1 MIIKHL
7 LTAFKN
13 SLAGLK
19 AVIKTEIA
27 VRLELLLCVIFIPL
41 AFWVGKT
48 TVERILLICSIL
60 LILIIELV
68 NSAIETTVD
77 RIGKDHHE
85 LSGRAKDIS
94 SAAVLIAIINALV
107 VWGLIIF

>member
-1 MIIKHL
+1 MIIKYL
-7 LTAFKN
+7 LGAFKN
-13 SLAGLK
+13 SIDGLK

-41 AFWVGKT
+41 AFWVGGT
-48 TVERILLICSIL
+48 AVERILLICSVL

-77 RIGKDHHE
+77 RISKDHHE
-85 LSGRAKDIS
+85 LSGRAKDIG